1 MAEIFDFGFTAVNE
15 DELEVTQTM
24 HTMANEAKGAQQKL
38 DELYTE
44 SGVTHKLVIKEESKY
59 VKINCAT
66 PKCKF

>member
-38 DELYTE
+38 DELYNEIDKLKKQNKKLATE
-44 SGVTHKLVIKEESKY
+44 NKKLKAK
-59 VKINCAT
+59 KN
-66 PKCKF
+66 

>member
-38 DELYTE
+38 DELY
-44 SGVTHKLVIKEESKY
+44 KEFIMFNITLFKPDSSS
-59 VKINCAT
+59 NRFDNLRTT
-66 PKCKF
+66 PY